1 VKKIE
6 FIKEVSKKSGISMK
20 DAEKVINSSL
30 ETVTEILEKDQGITF
45 MGFGTFET
53 VVRASRVTTLPNSRE
68 KVTIPAKK
76 SVKFK
81 IGKNLKEKVAAIP
94 VDGPT
99 KSEEAPVTE
108 TKSAPVTETKPTPVA
123 ETKPAPA
130 KKTPVK
136 KAKKSASKKKK

>member
-1 VKKIE
+1 MKKIE
-6 FIKEVSKKSGISMK
+6 FVKEVSKKSGISMK

-53 VVRASRVTTLPNSRE
+53 VVRASRVTTLPNSKQ

-94 VDGPT
+94 VDGPA
-99 KSEEAPVTE
+99 KSEEAPATATATATE
-108 TKSAPVTETKPTPVA
+108 TES
-123 ETKPAPA
+123 APA
-130 KKTPVK
+130 KKTPAK
-136 KAKKSASKKKK
+136 KAPAIKAKKSAPKKKK

>member
-6 FIKEVSKKSGISMK
+6 FVKEVSKKSGISIK
-20 DAEKVINSSL
+20 DSEKVINNAL
-30 ETVTEILEKDQGITF
+30 EAITEILEKDESITF

-53 VVRASRVTTLPNSRE
+53 VVRASRVTTLPTSRE

-94 VDGPT
+94 VEKAEP
-99 KSEEAPVTE
+99 E
-108 TKSAPVTETKPTPVA
+108 TA
-123 ETKPAPA
+123 EKKKPAPR
-130 KKTPVK
+130 KRKR
-136 KAKKSASKKKK
+136 